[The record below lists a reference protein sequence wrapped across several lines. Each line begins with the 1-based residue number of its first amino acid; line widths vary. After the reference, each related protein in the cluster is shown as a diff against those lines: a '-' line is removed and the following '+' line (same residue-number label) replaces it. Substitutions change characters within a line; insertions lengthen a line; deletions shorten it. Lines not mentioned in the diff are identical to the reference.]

1 MKNKIDMSNHLAR
14 IHLENRNA
22 VFYGWRDVAI
32 ILRQHEFKKSQCTFH
47 NERKKVFEPMLVL
60 ESKKEEKIKS

>member
-1 MKNKIDMSNHLAR
+1 MKNRIDKSNDLAC

-32 ILRQHEFKKSQCTFH
+32 IPRQPEFKKSQCTFH
-47 NERKKVFEPMLVL
+47 NERKKVFEP
-60 ESKKEEKIKS
+60 KQKEEKIKS